1 MGTIR
6 CNWAYKL
13 FKIGISIESGT
24 VVVEEF
30 LAFFKRYFT
39 EFYALGNPL
48 FELTYKLFRVVL
60 HVVEH
65 LFYGFSVKDLVNMIL
80 PIPDRYVGSIGIS
93 EEIMHVAEDLLIG
106 SYEEN
111 TKIIG
116 FILLQRVE
124 WEHMPHVAICNEIGD
139 FTVAVAGDVL

>member
-1 MGTIR
+1 M
-6 CNWAYKL
+6 
-13 FKIGISIESGT
+13 
-24 VVVEEF
+24 
-30 LAFFKRYFT
+30 
-39 EFYALGNPL
+39 

-65 LFYGFSVKDLVNMIL
+65 LFYGFSVKDLVDMIL
-80 PIPDRYVGSIGIS
+80 SIPDRYVGSIGIS
-93 EEIMHVAEDLLIG
+93 EEIMHVAENLLIS

-124 WEHMPHVAICNEIGD
+124 WEHMPYVTICNEIGD
-139 FTVAVAGDVL
+139 FPVAVAGDVL

>member
-39 EFYALGNPL
+39 EFYTLGNPL

-65 LFYGFSVKDLVNMIL
+65 LFYSFSVKDLVDMIL
-80 PIPDRYVGSIGIS
+80 SIPDRYVGCIGIS
-93 EEIMHVAEDLLIG
+93 EKIMHVAEDLLIG

-111 TKIIG
+111 TKILG